1 MDLAEL
7 FNAIK
12 KSFCGLISYKAR
24 PGNVLEIITAFTT
37 LNSKFVSVFLKYENG
52 RFIVTDGGWIQSNYY
67 ENPIHEESEEIIK
80 RIVMSFQLSYDI
92 KITQDKTGLIYYYK
106 VCNEASQVAS
116 CVFDLANF
124 IVGTINAHC
133 LHFKDER
140 EERERDTFRK
150 DANGF
155 LKTNYGDNVKLSQ
168 ALDDLKSIRFNAI
181 VNKRSQLYL
190 ITYITG
196 STPYYFDNDL
206 RKTIVN
212 FELTERSKYN
222 NIIQE
227 KISIINNRSEGYQPD
242 RVGSMMDLL
251 REKSTRPP
259 INWTD
264 KERLLELV

>member
-1 MDLAEL
+1 MNLIEL

-12 KSFCGLISYKAR
+12 KSFCSLISYKVR

-37 LNSKFVSVFLKYENG
+37 LNNKFVSVFLKFEKDN
-52 RFIVTDGGWIQSNYY
+52 FIVTDGGWVQSNYY
-67 ENPIHEESEEIIK
+67 ENPINEESEQIID
-80 RIVMSFQLSYDI
+80 RIRLSFQQTYDI
-92 KITQDKTGLIYYYK
+92 KITQDTTGLVYYYK
-106 VCNEASQVAS
+106 KCSEANQVAS

-133 LHFKDER
+133 IHFKDEK
-140 EERERDTFRK
+140 EEKERDTFRK

-155 LKTNYGDNVKLSQ
+155 LKTNYGDKVKLSQ
-168 ALDDLKSIRFNAI
+168 ALDDFPSIKFNAI
-181 VNKRSQLYL
+181 VNKRSRLYL

-212 FELTERSKYN
+212 FEITERSKYKD
-222 NIIQE
+222 IIQE
-227 KISIINNRSEGYQPD
+227 KISIINNRSEGYHPD
-242 RVGSMMDLL
+242 RVGSLMDLL
-251 REKSTRPP
+251 LEKSTRPP

-264 KERLLELV
+264 KERILELV